1 MPRGS
6 RKSIED
12 QIADVETKIQELQA
26 KKKELLEAKEQ
37 EDIRRLLDAVK
48 EAGTTPEELVKQ
60 APLSGQKS
68 VIFDL

>member
-1 MPRGS
+1 MITMPRGS
-6 RKSIED
+6 RKPIEE

-26 KKKELLEAKEQ
+26 KRKELLQVKEQ

-60 APLSGQKS
+60 LLSQDKNQ
-68 VIFDL
+68 

>member
-6 RKSIED
+6 RKPIEE

-26 KKKELLEAKEQ
+26 KRKELLQVKEQ

-60 APLSGQKS
+60 LLSQDKNQ
-68 VIFDL
+68 

>member
-6 RKSIED
+6 RKSIEE

-26 KKKELLEAKEQ
+26 KKKELQQVKEQ

-60 APLSGQKS
+60 LLSQDKNQ
-68 VIFDL
+68 

>member
-1 MPRGS
+1 MITMPRGS
-6 RKSIED
+6 RKSIEE

-26 KKKELLEAKEQ
+26 KKKELLQVKEQ

-60 APLSGQKS
+60 LLSQDKNQ
-68 VIFDL
+68 

>member
-1 MPRGS
+1 MITMPRGS
-6 RKSIED
+6 RKSVEE

-26 KKKELLEAKEQ
+26 KKKELLQVKEQ

-60 APLSGQKS
+60 LLSQDKN
-68 VIFDL
+68 

>member
-60 APLSGQKS
+60 LLSQDKNQ
-68 VIFDL
+68 

>member
-6 RKSIED
+6 RKSIEE
-12 QIADVETKIQELQA
+12 QIADVESKIQELQT

-60 APLSGQKS
+60 LLSQNENQ
-68 VIFDL
+68 

>member
-1 MPRGS
+1 MIKMPRGS
-6 RKSIED
+6 RKKPIEE
-12 QIADVETKIQELQA
+12 QIADVESKIQELQT

-60 APLSGQKS
+60 LLSQNENQ
-68 VIFDL
+68 

>member
-6 RKSIED
+6 RKPIEE
-12 QIADVETKIQELQA
+12 QIADVETKIQELQT

-60 APLSGQKS
+60 LLSQNENQ
-68 VIFDL
+68 

>member
-6 RKSIED
+6 RKSVEE

-26 KKKELLEAKEQ
+26 KKKELLQVKEQ

-60 APLSGQKS
+60 LLSQDKNQ
-68 VIFDL
+68 

>member
-6 RKSIED
+6 RKSIEE

-26 KKKELLEAKEQ
+26 KKKELLQVKEQ

-60 APLSGQKS
+60 LLSQNENQ
-68 VIFDL
+68 

>member
-6 RKSIED
+6 RKSIEE

-26 KKKELLEAKEQ
+26 KKKELLQVKEQ

-60 APLSGQKS
+60 LLSQDKNQ
-68 VIFDL
+68 